1 MAMNIAVLNTVY
13 NHYLTS
19 YAPKGTTQYDTHK
32 KSELRSIYNSIV
44 KQNKEAPLSIVDTS
58 EAAQR
63 FAVSVKENARE
74 LRNTIASLGG
84 LDENEMLGK
93 KKASSTNED
102 IATATYIGESGDDEI
117 PSFEL
122 EVTNLAKPQYN
133 TGNYLPKDDI
143 VDMSKDLYSFD
154 IRVNDMSYEF
164 QFNVKPEDTNGSLQ
178 KKLANLVNNANIS
191 LQAEVLEDGEG
202 NSSLQIRSN
211 LTGLAPEKRE
221 IFRISEEKTSKNTGI
236 LDYLGIGD
244 ITRPAENAQFKLN
257 GVERTALSNRFT
269 VEKKYEIQLTG
280 VSPEEGM
287 STTIGVKTDIESLKD
302 NIIQLVGSYNAFIKS
317 ANEYLESQP
326 QSNRLL
332 GEMNRIAS
340 YYNQSLGRLG
350 LQFGENGD
358 IFVDETLLDNAA
370 QSDNPGAVL
379 EPVKDFTNSLLRK
392 ANQVS
397 LNPMNYVNKT
407 IVAYKNPGHNFV
419 SPYAAS
425 AYSGMMF
432 NSYC

>member
-1 MAMNIAVLNTVY
+1 MAMNFAVLNTVY

-44 KQNKEAPLSIVDTS
+44 KQNKEAPLSIIDTS

-63 FAVSVKENARE
+63 FAVGVKENARE

-84 LDENEMLGK
+84 LDESEMLGK
-93 KKASSTNED
+93 KKAASSNED
-102 IATATYIGESGDDEI
+102 IATATYIGDSNDENV

-133 TGNYLPKDDI
+133 TGNYLPKDAI
-143 VDMSKDLYSFD
+143 VDMDKDLYSFD
-154 IRVNDMSYEF
+154 VRVNDMSYEF

-202 NSSLQIRSN
+202 NSSLQIKSN
-211 LTGLAPEKRE
+211 LTGLDPSKNE
-221 IFRISEEKTSKNTGI
+221 IFKISEDKTSKNTGI
-236 LDYLGIGD
+236 LDYLGIGE

-257 GVERTALSNRFT
+257 GVERSAFSNHFT
-269 VEKKYEIQLTG
+269 VEKKFEINLTG

-287 STTIGVKTDIESLKD
+287 STTIGLKTDTESLKE
-302 NIIQLVGSYNAFIKS
+302 NIVQLVGSYNEFIKS

-332 GEMNRIAS
+332 GEMNRITNYFS
-340 YYNQSLGRLG
+340 NDLSRLG
-350 LQFGENGD
+350 LHVGTDGS
-358 IFVDETLLDNAA
+358 ISVDEKELDEAA
-370 QSDNPGAVL
+370 QAEDPGSVL
-379 EPVKDFTNSLLRK
+379 DPVKNFTNSLLRK

-407 IVAYKNPGHNFV
+407 IVAYKNPGHNFA

>member
-63 FAVSVKENARE
+63 FAVGVKENARE

-117 PSFEL
+117 PTFEL

-143 VDMSKDLYSFD
+143 VDMAKDLYSFD

-191 LQAEVLEDGEG
+191 L
-202 NSSLQIRSN
+202 
-211 LTGLAPEKRE
+211 
-221 IFRISEEKTSKNTGI
+221 
-236 LDYLGIGD
+236 
-244 ITRPAENAQFKLN
+244 
-257 GVERTALSNRFT
+257 
-269 VEKKYEIQLTG
+269 
-280 VSPEEGM
+280 
-287 STTIGVKTDIESLKD
+287 
-302 NIIQLVGSYNAFIKS
+302 
-317 ANEYLESQP
+317 
-326 QSNRLL
+326 
-332 GEMNRIAS
+332 
-340 YYNQSLGRLG
+340 
-350 LQFGENGD
+350 
-358 IFVDETLLDNAA
+358 
-370 QSDNPGAVL
+370 
-379 EPVKDFTNSLLRK
+379 
-392 ANQVS
+392 
-397 LNPMNYVNKT
+397 
-407 IVAYKNPGHNFV
+407 
-419 SPYAAS
+419 
-425 AYSGMMF
+425 
-432 NSYC
+432 